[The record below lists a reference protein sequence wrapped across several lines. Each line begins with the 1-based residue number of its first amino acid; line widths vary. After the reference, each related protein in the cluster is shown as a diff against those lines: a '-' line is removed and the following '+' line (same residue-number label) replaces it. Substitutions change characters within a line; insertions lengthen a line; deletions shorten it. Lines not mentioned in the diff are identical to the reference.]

1 VATALDFHHANFRY
15 KEVPV
20 LVDVSLRVEE
30 GECVAMIGPNGGGK
44 STMLKLALGLLKPD
58 SGTVQVFHHAPHTG
72 CRLIGYVPQHLHFD
86 PKFPVTCLEVVLMGR
101 LDRLPWWGR
110 YSREDLAAAG
120 EILRRVG
127 LVDIEERPFASLSGG
142 QKQRVLIA
150 RALFTEPRILLLDE
164 PTANVDLTVEER
176 FVELLEELRARVTIV
191 LVTHDLGLVERLT
204 DQVICVNRRVHRHRV
219 QDLDG
224 ETLRQI
230 YSAEL
235 REQHFGPCAC
245 PEPAKTEEQP

>member
-1 VATALDFHHANFRY
+1 MATALDFHHANFRY

-58 SGTVQVFHHAPHTG
+58 SGTVQVFDHAPHTG

-245 PEPAKTEEQP
+245 PEPAKAEEQA

>member
-1 VATALDFHHANFRY
+1 MAAALDFQKTNFRY
-15 KEVPV
+15 REVPV

-44 STMLKLALGLLKPD
+44 STMLKLALGLLKPE
-58 SGTVQVFHHAPHTG
+58 SGTIQVFNHAPHTG

-127 LVDIEERPFASLSGG
+127 LMEMEERPFASLSGG

-150 RALFTEPRILLLDE
+150 RALFTEPRLLLLDE

-176 FVELLEELRARVTIV
+176 FVELLEELRERVTIV

-235 REQHFGPCAC
+235 REQHFGACAC
-245 PEPAKTEEQP
+245 PEPAKKEEQP

>member
-1 VATALDFHHANFRY
+1 MATALDFHHANFRY

-245 PEPAKTEEQP
+245 SEPAKTEEQP

>member
-1 VATALDFHHANFRY
+1 
-15 KEVPV
+15 
-20 LVDVSLRVEE
+20 
-30 GECVAMIGPNGGGK
+30 
-44 STMLKLALGLLKPD
+44 
-58 SGTVQVFHHAPHTG
+58 
-72 CRLIGYVPQHLHFD
+72 
-86 PKFPVTCLEVVLMGR
+86 
-101 LDRLPWWGR
+101 
-110 YSREDLAAAG
+110 
-120 EILRRVG
+120 
-127 LVDIEERPFASLSGG
+127 
-142 QKQRVLIA
+142 VLIA

-245 PEPAKTEEQP
+245 SEPAKTEEQP

>member
-86 PKFPVTCLEVVLMGR
+86 PKVPVTCLEVVLMGR

-245 PEPAKTEEQP
+245 SEPAKTEEQP

>member
-1 VATALDFHHANFRY
+1 MAAALDFRHVNFRY
-15 KEVPV
+15 REAPV
-20 LVDVSLRVEE
+20 LVDVSLKVDE

-44 STMLKLALGLLKPD
+44 STLLKLALGLLKPE
-58 SGTVQVFHHAPHTG
+58 SGEIQIFNHAPHTG
-72 CRLIGYVPQHLHFD
+72 CRLIGYVPQHLQFD
-86 PKFPVTCLEVVLMGR
+86 TKFPVTCLEVVLMGR

-110 YSREDLAAAG
+110 YSKQDLDDAREG
-120 EILRRVG
+120 LRRVG
-127 LVDIEERPFASLSGG
+127 LEGMEERPFASLSGG

-150 RALFTEPRILLLDE
+150 RALFTEPRLLLLDE

-204 DQVICVNRRVHRHRV
+204 DHVICVNRRVHRHRV
-219 QDLDG
+219 SELDG

-245 PEPAKTEEQP
+245 PPPEGAPQP

>member
-58 SGTVQVFHHAPHTG
+58 SGTVQVFDHAPHTG

-245 PEPAKTEEQP
+245 PEPAKTEEQL

>member
-1 VATALDFHHANFRY
+1 MATALDFHHANFRY

-86 PKFPVTCLEVVLMGR
+86 PKVPVTCLEVVLMGR

-245 PEPAKTEEQP
+245 SEPAKTEEQP

>member
-1 VATALDFHHANFRY
+1 VGAALDFRKANFRY
-15 KEVPV
+15 REVPV

-44 STMLKLALGLLKPD
+44 STLLKLALGLLKPE
-58 SGTVQVFHHAPHTG
+58 SGAIHVFDHAPHTG

-110 YSREDLAAAG
+110 YSLEDRAAAH
-120 EILRRVG
+120 ESFRRVG
-127 LVDIEERPFASLSGG
+127 LAGMEERPFASLSGG

-150 RALFTEPRILLLDE
+150 RALFTEPRLLLLDE

-176 FVELLEELRARVTIV
+176 FVELLEELRAKVTIV

-219 QDLDG
+219 SDLDG

-235 REQHFGPCAC
+235 REQHFGTCAC
-245 PEPAKTEEQP
+245 PAEEQKAPRK

>member
-1 VATALDFHHANFRY
+1 MGAAIEFQHANFRY
-15 KEVPV
+15 RDVSV
-20 LVDVSLRVEE
+20 LTDVSLRVEE

-44 STMLKLALGLLKPD
+44 STLLKLALGLLKAE
-58 SGTVQVFHHAPHTG
+58 SGTIQVFDHAPHTG

-86 PKFPVTCLEVVLMGR
+86 PKFPITCMEVVLMGR

-110 YSREDLAAAG
+110 YPSADREIAH
-120 EILRRVG
+120 ESFRRVG
-127 LVDIEERPFASLSGG
+127 LTGLEERPFAALSGG

-150 RALFTEPRILLLDE
+150 RALCTEPRLLLLDE

-176 FVELLEELRARVTIV
+176 FVELLEELRQKITIV

-219 QDLDG
+219 SELDG
-224 ETLRQI
+224 NTLRQI

-235 REQHFGPCAC
+235 REQHFGSCGPPPVTAAT
-245 PEPAKTEEQP
+245 PGT